1 MKKPTGELKL
11 FKEIWEEREHKSE
24 LSGNP
29 LLPYGHFQWHWQ
41 FLHILSKGTYPKWKL
56 EKKNIILGT
65 VEEHKNQDSNPK
77 FLKKR
82 EELTRKYYE
91 EFYGKKFD

>member
-1 MKKPTGELKL
+1 MKKSTGELKL
-11 FKEIWEEREHKSE
+11 FKEIWEERKHKSE

-65 VEEHKNQDSNPK
+65 VDEHQNQDHIEK
-77 FLKKR
+77 FIQLRQK
-82 EELTRKYYE
+82 LTAEYYK
-91 EFYGKKFD
+91 EFYNKEF

>member
-1 MKKPTGELKL
+1 MKKSTGELKL

-24 LSGNP
+24 LSGDP
-29 LLPYGHFQWHWQ
+29 LLPFGHYLWICQ
-41 FLHILSKGTYPKWKL
+41 FLHICPKSTYPHYRLRK
-56 EKKNIILGT
+56 ENIILGT
-65 VEEHKNQDSNPK
+65 VDEHKNQDSNPK

>member
-1 MKKPTGELKL
+1 MKKSTGELKL

-24 LSGNP
+24 LSGDPLFEMNNP
-29 LLPYGHFQWHWQ
+29 QWICQ
-41 FLHILSKGTYPKWKL
+41 FLHILPKGTYPHYRL
-56 EKKNIILGT
+56 KKENIILGT
-65 VEEHKNQDSNPK
+65 VDEHKNQYSNPM